1 MWRPAITRKFSAVA
15 VCLYLRRK
23 KSESPSAFQRKICIL
38 TNSEGK
44 NLTCL
49 GKKSVH
55 TDMAGLQYVDRTLDY
70 DQLGY
75 QWEEKCKLM
84 EYKKL

>member
-1 MWRPAITRKFSAVA
+1 MET
-15 VCLYLRRK
+15 CNHK
-23 KSESPSAFQRKICIL
+23 KILGCSSVSVFEGKKICINKESPSAFQRKICIL

-55 TDMAGLQYVDRTLDY
+55 TDMAGLKYVDR
-70 DQLGY
+70 Y